1 MATITSLGLG
11 SGLDSETIV
20 TKLVA
25 LEKQPI
31 SDLQAAA
38 SALQTKLSTFGKI
51 QSYLDSLK
59 SAAGTLNSSITWRG
73 STASSSNTGA
83 VQVTSSTGSSP
94 GSYSVSVSQLATGQ
108 MTASAA
114 LPSSTSTPG
123 AGTLNF
129 DIGSWNADATAFTA
143 SGSTVSIAVEAT
155 DTLEAVRDKIN
166 AKDGLAVAASIVKD
180 ASGARLVL
188 QSKDTGVSHG
198 FRVQVSDDD
207 GNDGDAA
214 GLSMLA
220 YDPAGGAGVMTRT
233 QAAQNAKGTINN
245 LAVESESNRLTDVI
259 DGVSLSFGSVTASPV
274 SATVANDTDS
284 MKGAVKDFVTAYNSL
299 MGYLR
304 DQTKYVEG
312 STSKNLQG
320 DRTAIG
326 LQQQVRS
333 ILSSSFGG
341 VGSAFARASEIG
353 LDVQKDG
360 TIKLSDSK
368 LTSALSNIGELRK
381 FFSADGDT
389 TAEDGLTQRL
399 TAMAQTWLDVDGG
412 SLTARQGGLQK
423 LIDINKSRQDAMQ
436 LRVDAMEKRLRA
448 QYSALDTSMSQL
460 SSLQNYV
467 TQQITNWNKS
477 S

>member
-20 TKLVA
+20 SKLVA
-25 LEKQPI
+25 LEQQPI
-31 SDLQAAA
+31 TDLKTAK
-38 SALQTKLSTFGKI
+38 SGLQTKLSTFGKI

-59 SAAGTLNSSITWRG
+59 SAATTLNSSTTWRG
-73 STASSSNTGA
+73 STASSSSA
-83 VQVTSSTGSSP
+83 SLVQASSSTGSSP
-94 GSYSVSVSQLATGQ
+94 GSYSVSVSQLASGQ

-114 LPSSTSTPG
+114 LAASTSTLG

-129 DIGSWNADATAFTA
+129 DIGSWNADSSAFTA
-143 SGSTVSIAVEAT
+143 SGSTVSISVEAT
-155 DTLEAVRDKIN
+155 DTLETIRDKIN
-166 AKDGLAVAASIVKD
+166 AKDGLAVSASIVKD

-188 QSKDTGVSHG
+188 KSEDTGVSHG

-233 QAAQNAKGTINN
+233 QAGQNAKGTING
-245 LAVESESNRLTDVI
+245 LAVESESNSLTDVI
-259 DGVSLSFGSVTASPV
+259 DGVSLSFGGVTTSAVSVTV
-274 SATVANDTDS
+274 TNDTDS
-284 MKGAVKDFVTAYNSL
+284 MKGAVKDFVTAYNNL

-312 STSKNLQG
+312 STSTNLQG

-341 VGSAFARASEIG
+341 AGSAFARAAEIG

-368 LTSALSNIGELRK
+368 LTSALSKVGELRQ
-381 FFSADGDT
+381 FFSADGET
-389 TAEDGLTQRL
+389 SAEDGLAQRL
-399 TAMAQTWLDVDGG
+399 TTMATGWLDADEG
-412 SLTARQGGLQK
+412 SLTARQNGLQK
-423 LIDINKSRQDAMQ
+423 LIDINQKRQDAMQ

-477 S
+477 

>member
-20 TKLVA
+20 SKLVA
-25 LEKQPI
+25 LEQQPI
-31 SDLQAAA
+31 SNLKTAA
-38 SALQTKLSTFGKI
+38 SALQTKLSSFGKI
-51 QSYLDSLK
+51 QSYLDSLN
-59 SAAGTLNSSITWRG
+59 SAANTLNGSTLWRG
-73 STASSSNTGA
+73 STASSSNTAA
-83 VQVTSSTGSSP
+83 VQATSSTGSSP
-94 GSYSVSVSQLATGQ
+94 GSYNVSVTQLAAGQ

-114 LPSSTSTPG
+114 LTSSTSTLG

-129 DIGSWNADATAFTA
+129 DIGSWNAASSAFTA
-143 SGSTVSIAVEAT
+143 SGSTVSIEVEAT

-166 AKDGLAVAASIVKD
+166 AKDGLAVSASIVKD

-188 QSKDTGVSHG
+188 QSKDTGASHG

-207 GNDGDAA
+207 GDDTNAA

-233 QAAQNAKGTINN
+233 QAGQNAKGTINN
-245 LAVESESNRLTDVI
+245 LAVESESNSLSDVI
-259 DGVSLSFGSVTASPV
+259 DGVSLTFSSVTTSPV
-274 SATVANDTDS
+274 SVAVANNTDA
-284 MKGAVKDFVTAYNSL
+284 MKGAVKDFVTAYNNL
-299 MGYLR
+299 MGYLK

-312 STSKNLQG
+312 STSVNLQG

-326 LQQQVRS
+326 LQQQVRAV
-333 ILSSSFGG
+333 LAGSSSAS
-341 VGSAFARASEIG
+341 SAFARASEIG

-360 TIKLSDSK
+360 TIKLSDGKLTAALSK
-368 LTSALSNIGELRK
+368 LGEVRK
-381 FFSADGDT
+381 FFSADGAT
-389 TAEDGLTQRL
+389 NAEDGLAQRL
-399 TAMAQTWLDVDGG
+399 TTVAKGWLDVEG
-412 SLTARQGGLQK
+412 SLTARQTGLQK
-423 LIDINKSRQDAMQ
+423 LIDINQKRQDAMQ

-448 QYSALDTSMSQL
+448 QYSALDTSMAQL
-460 SSLQNYV
+460 NTLQNYV